1 MKTHEWRWIRS
12 ALLSVVTL
20 TVTLTK
26 EANGAVMFPF
36 SRHCDHVVF
45 VFVFHSLSFL
55 EKKKNLHSG
64 QGGSQTIKWS
74 VLSHSSRVFVP
85 ISTGTYDA
93 QGQFG
98 VSQAPKTMQSP
109 AAAGKYFHLASGGVA
124 PSCDRPLLVVDL
136 HLQRHIKAVVTA
148 RSLRSIELYCLLIE
162 QFALARETRR
172 SGAHKSAR
180 GCILPHVKVIRWHQ
194 LNRQLIESLCHKA
207 AAPCSLMICHS
218 DSV

>member
-1 MKTHEWRWIRS
+1 MVRS
-12 ALLSVVTL
+12 CSRFHDTVIMLCLSL
-20 TVTLTK
+20 S
-26 EANGAVMFPF
+26 FI
-36 SRHCDHVVF
+36 
-45 VFVFHSLSFL
+45 HSLSWK
-55 EKKKNLHSG
+55 KKKNLHSG